1 MVCYKCLL
9 GGCGAH
15 AKDAVDMDN
24 EDVANGQLRFRS
36 LLARNLIISRTSRK
50 DIPVSQSLLLP
61 ASQPLDC
68 SPSVNINILVVM
80 HAIDDTIDRV
90 FSLRPSSS
98 DTIGQ
103 LKATIERE
111 TGLLRHRLILVPYG
125 CCWKKY
131 VDEEPLSKVMVEME
145 GWQRE
150 EFKLHVFLDKR
161 PGGSIEIE

>member
-1 MVCYKCLL
+1 
-9 GGCGAH
+9 
-15 AKDAVDMDN
+15 
-24 EDVANGQLRFRS
+24 
-36 LLARNLIISRTSRK
+36 
-50 DIPVSQSLLLP
+50 
-61 ASQPLDC
+61 
-68 SPSVNINILVVM
+68 M
-80 HAIDDTIDRV
+80 HGIDDTIDRV